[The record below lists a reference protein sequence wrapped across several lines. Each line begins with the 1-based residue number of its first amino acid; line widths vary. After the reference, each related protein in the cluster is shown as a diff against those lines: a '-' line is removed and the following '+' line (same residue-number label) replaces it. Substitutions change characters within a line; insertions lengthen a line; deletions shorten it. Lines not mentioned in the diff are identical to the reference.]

1 MVNTQRDTL
10 PTLDSSTNL
19 PDTPNTNSL
28 PSNPIRTAYKNVQ
41 PDILTHGNHT
51 NMKYDVPPGEELIHH
66 NHPTPITDK
75 MSISSLYVEMIH
87 NSSEIAKADHPPNY
101 ETVSL
106 DPNGES
112 GKIVSIPV
120 FVLISC
126 VPLRQTKFN
135 METVI
140 PLNENQEIR
149 LGTIHL

>member
-1 MVNTQRDTL
+1 MVNTQSDTL

-19 PDTPNTNSL
+19 PDNPNINSI
-28 PSNPIRTAYKNVQ
+28 PSNPIRSAYTNVQ

-51 NMKYDVPPGEELIHH
+51 SMKYEVPPGEEHVHH
-66 NHPTPITDK
+66 NHPTPIADK
-75 MSISSLYVEMIH
+75 MTMSSLYVEMIH
-87 NSSEIAKADHPPNY
+87 SSSEIAKADNPPIY

-120 FVLISC
+120 FVLLSC
-126 VPLRQTKFN
+126 VPLRQTKAT
-135 METVI
+135 METVV